1 MTTPV
6 PLNAD
11 TLRARLVDTGPYAAL
26 DVVTVTG
33 STNTDLAA
41 NAASGAS
48 DRTVLIA
55 EEQQAGRGRMQR
67 TWVSPRGYGLHVSVL
82 LRPVVAQS
90 AVSWLPLL
98 AGIALVET
106 VREMAGLQAYLK
118 WPNDLLLGGADRR
131 RKAAGILA
139 EGVTTLDGMAIVVGI
154 GVNVHHQADDLPS
167 GAGGLPATSLLAE
180 GAEVDR
186 EEFAARLL
194 RAFAEVDDRWR
205 RNGGEVVDS
214 GLLARYRNLCATVG
228 EQVRVELGGD
238 ETLSGTASDIDSGG
252 RLVVR
257 GVDGTT
263 TAVSAGDVVHVRPG
277 SR

>member
-11 TLRARLVDTGPYAAL
+11 TLRSRLVEEGPYSAL

-33 STNTDLAA
+33 STNSDLSAA
-41 NAASGAS
+41 AAAGAA

-67 TWVSPRGYGLHVSVL
+67 TWVSPRSYGLHISIL
-82 LRPVVAQS
+82 LRPVVAQT
-90 AVSWLPLL
+90 ALSWLPLL
-98 AGIALVET
+98 AGVALAET
-106 VREMAGLQAYLK
+106 ARGMAGLQSYLK
-118 WPNDLLLGGADRR
+118 WPNDLLLGGRR

-139 EGVTTLDGMAIVVGI
+139 EGVTTLDGMAVVVGI
-154 GVNVHHQADDLPS
+154 GVNVHHRAGDLPS
-167 GAGGLPATSLLAE
+167 GAGGLPATSFAAE
-180 GAEVDR
+180 GAEIDR

-194 RAFAEVDDRWR
+194 RAFADVDDRWR
-205 RNGGEVVDS
+205 RNAGEVVES
-214 GLLARYRNLCATVG
+214 GLLARYRNLCGTIG

-238 ETLSGTASDIDSGG
+238 DSLSGVARDIDPSG

-257 GVDGTT
+257 GQGGVD
-263 TAVSAGDVVHVRPG
+263 TAVAAGDVVHLRPAAT
-277 SR
+277 